1 MRELTGQERFLIQ
14 TWDNCQMNGTN
25 IEKEKDV
32 NIPLEALEKLVAQVI
47 ERTHAT
53 DLVSYVDYDKD
64 PDCNYY
70 AKMH

>member
-1 MRELTGQERFLIQ
+1 
-14 TWDNCQMNGTN
+14 MNGTN